1 MRENDEGLILK
12 MSVLKLLTNPWTN
25 RSRGFSC
32 IIPLSFSFKI
42 FKKILHQHLLF
53 TIAVLF
59 KGEGY
64 SREEPNEVSF

>member
-1 MRENDEGLILK
+1 
-12 MSVLKLLTNPWTN
+12 MSVLKLLTNPLTN

-42 FKKILHQHLLF
+42 FKKSLHQHLLF
-53 TIAVLF
+53 EIAVLF

-64 SREEPNEVSF
+64 SREEPNEVSS